1 MGIGPLVRTT
11 STDKCNAGTTL
22 QMTKIGSYSEFG
34 RLGEVV
40 VGSAVDLHLPP
51 FGKDLSH
58 YNEELR
64 AALLDNGDKPLSVE
78 SNFPER
84 YQKTVEQM
92 ENVVR
97 ILESHGVK
105 VHRPRPYTGEEKRHL
120 GVQQQGWSQ
129 LYPADPVFVIGK
141 HYLEL
146 SIRRAYR
153 RKEVFPLRDI
163 VLPMIGD
170 DAEAHYV
177 AMPQTAPW
185 SPSGEGPGPFLE
197 GGDILIH
204 GQDIMVGCGELCS
217 DQAGI
222 EWLTR
227 YIERFGYRVH
237 PMPIKGPIL
246 HALGFIC
253 LLRDGLLM
261 AHLPALRG
269 DLPRPLRNWDVIDIT
284 ADEMNAHAT
293 VGLSLD
299 DSHYMIDPQFTR
311 IMDELSNRGVEP
323 LPAPCD
329 AIGFW
334 GGAIRCITLPL
345 IRGAV

>member
-1 MGIGPLVRTT
+1 
-11 STDKCNAGTTL
+11 
-22 QMTKIGSYSEFG
+22 MTNIGSYGEFG
-34 RLGEVV
+34 RLREAV
-40 VGSAVDLHLPP
+40 VGSAQDLHLPP

-58 YNEELR
+58 YNEELK
-64 AALLDNGDKPLSVE
+64 AALLENGNKPLSVE
-78 SNFPER
+78 KHFPER
-84 YQKTVEQM
+84 HRKTVEQM
-92 ENVVR
+92 DNVVR
-97 ILESHGVK
+97 VLEHHGVQ
-105 VHRPRPYTGEEKRHL
+105 VHRPRPYRDDEKNHL
-120 GVQQQGWSQ
+120 DNLQQGWSQ

-163 VLPMIGD
+163 VLPMIED
-170 DAEAHYV
+170 DGNAHYV

-204 GQDIMVGCGELCS
+204 GRDIMVGCGELCS
-217 DQAGI
+217 DPAGI
-222 EWLTR
+222 DWLTR

-246 HALGFIC
+246 HALGFLC
-253 LLRDGLLM
+253 LLREGLLM
-261 AHLPALRG
+261 AHLPTLKDG
-269 DLPRPLRNWDVIDIT
+269 LPPPLKNWDVIDIT
-284 ADEMNAHAT
+284 EDEMNAHAT

-299 DSHYMIDPQFTR
+299 DRHYMIDPRFTR
-311 IMDELSNRGVEP
+311 IMDELSKRDVEP
-323 LPAPCD
+323 VPTPSD

-345 IRGAV
+345 IRDAA

>member
-1 MGIGPLVRTT
+1 
-11 STDKCNAGTTL
+11 
-22 QMTKIGSYSEFG
+22 MTNIGSYGEFG
-34 RLGEVV
+34 RLREAV
-40 VGSAVDLHLPP
+40 VGSAQDLHLPP

-64 AALLDNGDKPLSVE
+64 AVLLENGNKPLSVE
-78 SNFPER
+78 KCFPER
-84 YQKTVEQM
+84 HQKTVEQM

-97 ILESHGVK
+97 VLEHHGVQ
-105 VHRPRPYTGEEKRHL
+105 VHRPRPYRDEEKNHL
-120 GVQQQGWSQ
+120 GILQQGWSQ
-129 LYPADPVFVIGK
+129 LYPADPAFVIGK

-163 VLPMIGD
+163 VLPMIED
-170 DAEAHYV
+170 DGNAHYV

-204 GQDIMVGCGELCS
+204 GRDIMVGCGELCS
-217 DQAGI
+217 DPAGI
-222 EWLTR
+222 DWLTR

-246 HALGFIC
+246 HALGFLC
-253 LLRDGLLM
+253 LLREGLLM
-261 AHLPALRG
+261 AHLPTLEDG
-269 DLPRPLRNWDVIDIT
+269 LPPPLKNWDVIDIT
-284 ADEMNAHAT
+284 EDEMNAHAT

-299 DSHYMIDPQFTR
+299 ERHYMIDPRSTR
-311 IMDELSNRGVEP
+311 IMDELSKRDVEP
-323 LPAPCD
+323 VPTPSD

-345 IRGAV
+345 IRDAA